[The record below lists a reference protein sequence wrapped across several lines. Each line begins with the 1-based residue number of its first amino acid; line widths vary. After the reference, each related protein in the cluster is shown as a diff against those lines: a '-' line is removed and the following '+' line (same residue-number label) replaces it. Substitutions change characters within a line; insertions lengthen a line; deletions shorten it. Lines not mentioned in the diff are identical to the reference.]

1 MSISKCFVSSKC
13 PVSCSAAVSDWLIQT
28 FLSPLL
34 PQSIC
39 HQQLAEVKRNKQTA
53 TEELVKSFQ
62 VEGFGKSNHWNIDT
76 YWLLVWRFT
85 SYIRG
90 DRRLKYGCFF
100 GKISKR
106 PWPPHLPPPVPFWKL
121 HCAFFQNLRPT
132 YTALKPTKSAMSF
145 FGSEM
150 TPLPLSALFQK
161 NIHFWADGCP

>member
-1 MSISKCFVSSKC
+1 MSRSKCFVSSKC

-85 SYIRG
+85 CYISYTCFTTANTFTLCLSMPKSLFHYYCTLEGWRTMK
-90 DRRLKYGCFF
+90 RRGCFDRSCAAR
-100 GKISKR
+100 GKIVLRSKD
-106 PWPPHLPPPVPFWKL
+106 
-121 HCAFFQNLRPT
+121 CQ
-132 YTALKPTKSAMSF
+132 Y
-145 FGSEM
+145 
-150 TPLPLSALFQK
+150 Q
-161 NIHFWADGCP
+161 